1 MTTISPGALATPAT
15 VDPAPTLRARRG
27 IASTIVATAAPESG
41 DVVIV
46 NISDDDYRQTFKGR
60 SPLNPRPLQEL
71 IDSVLKQSPA
81 VVGIDIST
89 ADADDA
95 PLLRHYERTTTPI
108 VWVRDAFALDASAAR
123 TQTWQLDSVL
133 GAQNPPAG
141 IRTGLSL
148 FPRDAD
154 RFVRGYYRHV
164 PLKTTDGDIAPAS
177 FAWAIVQTFCSSP
190 AGARNTMC
198 TALLGRERQEAGDA
212 GEHELLRFN
221 FAGDRY
227 TFRKV
232 PATTV
237 AAAPPGLFA
246 NAIVL
251 VGGTF
256 AAARDFYAT
265 PFGPMAGVELTA
277 LAVESELKGGG
288 ITAANEILMIV
299 MDLVAGVVLVWL
311 LWRWTPGSKSHA
323 LLASAAIL
331 ACAFAGSY
339 VAFRGFG
346 YWASFVPVGAGV
358 WLHQLYDRAH
368 DAREI
373 RKELEE
379 CRKRLG
385 SL

>member
-1 MTTISPGALATPAT
+1 MAKRHPAEVTGRHRRSFRSQILHAAPVIVLITAVTAVADRQWHLLDSFHFFALDTF
-15 VDPAPTLRARRG
+15 
-27 IASTIVATAAPESG
+27 VATAAPESG

-46 NISDDDYRQTFKGR
+46 NISDDDYRQTFKSR

-95 PLLRHYERTTTPI
+95 PLLGRYERTTTPI

-177 FAWAIVQTFCSSP
+177 FAWAIVQTFCS
-190 AGARNTMC
+190 R
-198 TALLGRERQEAGDA
+198 
-212 GEHELLRFN
+212 
-221 FAGDRY
+221 
-227 TFRKV
+227 
-232 PATTV
+232 V

-385 SL
+385 SH

>member
-1 MTTISPGALATPAT
+1 M
-15 VDPAPTLRARRG
+15 PAPAQKYAPGRGPWRVRTCWCSMAKRLRSEVTGRHRRSFRSQ
-27 IASTIVATAAPESG
+27 ILHAAPVIVLITAVTAVADRQWHLLDSFHFFALDTFVATAAPESG

-46 NISDDDYRQTFKGR
+46 NISDDDYRQTFKSR

-71 IDSVLKQSPA
+71 IDSVLKQSPG
-81 VVGIDIST
+81 VVGIDIPT
-89 ADADDA
+89 GDADDA

-198 TALLGRERQEAGDA
+198 TALLGRERQEAGDP

-232 PATTV
+232 PAKTV
-237 AAAPPGLFA
+237 AAAP
-246 NAIVL
+246 
-251 VGGTF
+251 
-256 AAARDFYAT
+256 
-265 PFGPMAGVELTA
+265 
-277 LAVESELKGGG
+277 
-288 ITAANEILMIV
+288 
-299 MDLVAGVVLVWL
+299 
-311 LWRWTPGSKSHA
+311 
-323 LLASAAIL
+323 IL
-331 ACAFAGSY
+331 ACACAGSY